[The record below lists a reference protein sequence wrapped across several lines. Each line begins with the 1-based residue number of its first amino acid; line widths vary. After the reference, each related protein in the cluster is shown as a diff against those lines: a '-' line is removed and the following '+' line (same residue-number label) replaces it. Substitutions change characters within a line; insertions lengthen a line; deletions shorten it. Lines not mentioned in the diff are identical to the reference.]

1 MLLSSSSHASVVLRF
16 FFCIVEVFTLANI
29 QSAKK
34 RIRQTA
40 TRTKNNR
47 VYRSAAR
54 THIKRARQLIAD
66 GNLEEAE
73 EAALAAYK
81 TLDKAARRRV
91 IHPRNAAR
99 RKSRLMASLAKAKA
113 EAAG

>member
-1 MLLSSSSHASVVLRF
+1 MRF
-16 FFCIVEVFTLANI
+16 FFCILEVIKLANI

-40 TRTKNNR
+40 KRTKNNR
-47 VYRSAAR
+47 VFRSAAR
-54 THIKRARQLIAD
+54 THIKRARQLIAQ

-73 EAALAAYK
+73 AAAQAAYQ

-99 RKSRLMASLAKAKA
+99 RKGRLMASLAKAKA

>member
-1 MLLSSSSHASVVLRF
+1 MDYFIL
-16 FFCIVEVFTLANI
+16 EVFKLANI

-40 TRTKNNR
+40 KRTEHNR
-47 VYRSAAR
+47 MYRAAAR
-54 THIKRARQLIAD
+54 SHVKRTRQLIAE

-73 EAALAAYK
+73 ASAQLAYT
-81 TLDKAARRRV
+81 TLDKAARRRI

-99 RKSRLMASLAKAKA
+99 RKGRLMASLANAKA
-113 EAAG
+113 EASG

>member
-1 MLLSSSSHASVVLRF
+1 M
-16 FFCIVEVFTLANI
+16 ANI

-40 TRTKNNR
+40 KRTQHNR
-47 VYRSAAR
+47 VYRASAR
-54 THIKRARQLIAD
+54 TYIKKTRQLIAE

-73 EAALAAYK
+73 ATANLAFQ

-91 IHPRNAAR
+91 VHPRNAAR
-99 RKSRLMASLAKAKA
+99 RKGRLMAALARAKA

>member
-1 MLLSSSSHASVVLRF
+1 M
-16 FFCIVEVFTLANI
+16 ANI

-40 TRTKNNR
+40 KRTKNNR

-54 THIKRARQLIAD
+54 THIKRVRQLIAQGD
-66 GNLEEAE
+66 IEEAE
-73 EAALAAYK
+73 AAAQAAYQ
-81 TLDKAARRRV
+81 TLDKAARRRI

-99 RKSRLMASLAKAKA
+99 RKGRLMASLAKAKA

>member
-1 MLLSSSSHASVVLRF
+1 M
-16 FFCIVEVFTLANI
+16 ANI

-40 TRTKNNR
+40 KRTNNNR
-47 VYRSAAR
+47 IYRSSAR
-54 THIKRARQLIAD
+54 TYIKKTRQHIAD
-66 GNLEEAE
+66 GDLDEAE
-73 EAALAAYK
+73 ITARHAYK

-99 RKSRLMASLAKAKA
+99 RKGRLMAALEKARA
-113 EAAG
+113 EAA

>member
-1 MLLSSSSHASVVLRF
+1 
-16 FFCIVEVFTLANI
+16 LANI

-40 TRTKNNR
+40 KRTKHNR
-47 VYRSAAR
+47 VFRSSAR
-54 THIKRARQLIAD
+54 TYVKKTRQLIAE

-73 EAALAAYK
+73 ATAQLAYQ

-91 IHPRNAAR
+91 VHPRNAAR
-99 RKSRLMASLAKAKA
+99 RKGRLMAALARAKA
-113 EAAG
+113 EAAD

>member
-1 MLLSSSSHASVVLRF
+1 M
-16 FFCIVEVFTLANI
+16 ANI

-40 TRTKNNR
+40 KLTKHNR

-54 THIKRARQLIAD
+54 SHVKTTRQLIAE

-73 EAALAAYK
+73 ASAILAYQS
-81 TLDKAARRRV
+81 LDKAARRHI

-99 RKSRLMASLAKAKA
+99 RKGRLMASLAKAKA